1 MLAQVIDGV
10 WGYEGG
16 GKSARVG
23 DGGYGGFDSREGWAG
38 EWVEGWS
45 VCMYVIIGEEYWVR
59 LTGREWTG

>member
-23 DGGYGGFDSREGWAG
+23 DGGMGALIAVRGGQVSGWKG
-38 EWVEGWS
+38 GVY
-45 VCMYVIIGEEYWVR
+45 VCM
-59 LTGREWTG
+59 LL